1 MCVNPLG
8 SHFVAIPLLSAIYTG
23 KSGKKKIAMD
33 FAVCCVWCLCDIIK
47 YTWFFVTHNIIFS
60 CFFSKYLPVNYHRI
74 WRGFITIT
82 TTFLVTT
89 ATATTTKKNIN
100 NKKRTVYCQFRPYR
114 YIINCGVKNE
124 KQNMKFLF
132 VFFFQLP
139 KYPPP
144 YSVLVYNAN
153 GWTRKAGEV
162 KWGGV
167 FYPLGS
173 LSFPYSLVLA

>member
-1 MCVNPLG
+1 MCESLG
-8 SHFVAIPLLSAIYTG
+8 KPFCSYPIAISNIHRQVREKENCDGLCGMLCLMFVWYNQIHVVFCHTQHY
-23 KSGKKKIAMD
+23 
-33 FAVCCVWCLCDIIK
+33 
-47 YTWFFVTHNIIFS
+47 FFVFFFQVLTCQLSQDLKGFHYDYHNFS
-60 CFFSKYLPVNYHRI
+60 CHNSDCNNN
-74 WRGFITIT
+74 
-82 TTFLVTT
+82 
-89 ATATTTKKNIN
+89 KKNIN

-162 KWGGV
+162 KWGV
-167 FYPLGS
+167 CFIL
-173 LSFPYSLVLA
+173 